1 MKRIKPVGTPKPVL
15 PRHWSCRYCY
25 VPVPKDSDLILG
37 VEASRPAV
45 KHSAR
50 TVQHRDGST
59 STKFTIESVEHTK
72 ETYQT
77 WLKRMAQEDL
87 EDLAFVRSVLGN
99 KKADLFM
106 AGELTLSRARFELL
120 LP

>member
-1 MKRIKPVGTPKPVL
+1 
-15 PRHWSCRYCY
+15 
-25 VPVPKDSDLILG
+25 VPKDSDIIPD
-37 VEASRPAV
+37 VEGTMPAV

-77 WLKRMAQEDL
+77 WLKRMAK